1 MRSEAAGEIGDLRLK
16 YESLRNHS
24 DRSQPRLHQ
33 QRPIRDRKLR
43 APQTKRMP
51 GLGVQIHLH
60 GNSSLLQRNVVS
72 QRVVYVVYVV
82 ILSLQQKRRR
92 RLAGDREIGIQ
103 RKVLI
108 GIRRMTDHILF
119 GALLSI
125 PLLRGNPTDVP
136 DR

>member
-51 GLGVQIHLH
+51 GLGVQMHLH

-82 ILSLQQKRRR
+82 YVVILSLQQERRR
-92 RLAGDREIGIQ
+92 CLAG
-103 RKVLI
+103 
-108 GIRRMTDHILF
+108 
-119 GALLSI
+119 
-125 PLLRGNPTDVP
+125 
-136 DR
+136 